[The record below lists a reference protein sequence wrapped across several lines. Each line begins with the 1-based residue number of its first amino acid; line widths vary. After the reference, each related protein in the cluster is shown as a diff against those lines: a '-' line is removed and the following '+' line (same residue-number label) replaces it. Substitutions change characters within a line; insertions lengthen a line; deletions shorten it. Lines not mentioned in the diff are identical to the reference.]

1 MFTRRSSDQSWI
13 KHLLTTGLVTVD
25 QLERMRANQNQVDI
39 GELLVGNAQLFERDL
54 WLNQAL
60 QQDRFHYIPVN
71 SLDERELAELRLL
84 QPLLVSRCLSEGILP
99 LGFSHQTLYLGL
111 LRYDPDF
118 PELKEVRESV
128 PAELRVCLVPLAP
141 ADYNKLNRQLRGAAT
156 H

>member
-1 MFTRRSSDQSWI
+1 MFTRRPSDQGWI
-13 KHLLTTGLVTVD
+13 KYLLTTGLVTVD

-118 PELKEVRESV
+118 PELKEIRESV

>member
-1 MFTRRSSDQSWI
+1 MFTRRPSDQGWI
-13 KHLLTTGLVTVD
+13 KYLLTTGLVTVD
-25 QLERMRANQNQVDI
+25 QLERMRANQNQVDM

>member
-1 MFTRRSSDQSWI
+1 MFTRRPSDQGWI
-13 KHLLTTGLVTVD
+13 KYLLTTGLVTVD
-25 QLERMRANQNQVDI
+25 QLERMRANQNQVDM

-141 ADYNKLNRQLRGAAT
+141 ADYNKLNHQLRGVAT

>member
-1 MFTRRSSDQSWI
+1 MFTRRPSDQGWI
-13 KHLLTTGLVTVD
+13 KYLLTTGLVTVD
-25 QLERMRANQNQVDI
+25 QLERMRANQNQVDM

-141 ADYNKLNRQLRGAAT
+141 ADYNKLHRQLRGVAT

>member
-13 KHLLTTGLVTVD
+13 KYLLTTGLVTVD
-25 QLERMRANQNQVDI
+25 QLERMRANQNQVDM

-118 PELKEVRESV
+118 PELKEIRESV

>member
-1 MFTRRSSDQSWI
+1 MFTRRPSDQGWI
-13 KHLLTTGLVTVD
+13 KYLLTTGLVTVD

-118 PELKEVRESV
+118 PELKEIRESV

-141 ADYNKLNRQLRGAAT
+141 ADYNKLNRQLRGAAS

>member
-1 MFTRRSSDQSWI
+1 MFTRRPSDQGWI
-13 KHLLTTGLVTVD
+13 KYLLTTGLVTVD
-25 QLERMRANQNQVDI
+25 QLERMRANQNQVDM

-118 PELKEVRESV
+118 PELKEIRESV

>member
-13 KHLLTTGLVTVD
+13 KYLLTTGLVTVD

-118 PELKEVRESV
+118 PELKEIRESV
-128 PAELRVCLVPLAP
+128 LAELRVCLVPLAP

>member
-13 KHLLTTGLVTVD
+13 KYLLTTGLVTVD

-54 WLNQAL
+54 WLNRAL

-118 PELKEVRESV
+118 PELKEIRESV

>member
-13 KHLLTTGLVTVD
+13 KYLLTTGLVTVD

>member
-13 KHLLTTGLVTVD
+13 KYLLTTGLVTVD

-118 PELKEVRESV
+118 PELKEIRESV